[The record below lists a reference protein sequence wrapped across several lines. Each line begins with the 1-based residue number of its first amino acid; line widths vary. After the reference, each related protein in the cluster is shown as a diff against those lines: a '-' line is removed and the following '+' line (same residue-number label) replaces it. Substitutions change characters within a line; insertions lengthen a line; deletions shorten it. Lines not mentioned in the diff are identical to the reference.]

1 MVDSFSR
8 KIDYLRVSI
17 TDRCNLRCKYC
28 VSDNFTRYPRQE
40 ILQYEEFLRLCTIMA
55 RLGVE
60 SFRVTGGEPLM
71 RKGCVGF
78 IQSLKSIP
86 DAKNVTLTTNGV
98 LLNNYIQ
105 DLAHARLDGLNISLD
120 SVCRE
125 NYRNITGADAFDS
138 VWQAL
143 HKAVE
148 YGIPT
153 KINSVIVKGVNSH
166 EILKIAEIAEKMPVN
181 VRFIELMPTGV
192 NKGCKGVPSTE
203 VLQIISKKYGPLTM
217 CNSVNGSGPARY
229 YGSNCLIGKIGFIS
243 PINHIFCQCCNRLR
257 VSSTGFLRL
266 CLHHDTGIDLKCL
279 LRGSATDDEIKQ
291 AILTAVYEK
300 PQRHFLQSETN
311 LQDMSKIGG

>member
-1 MVDSFSR
+1 MVDSFFR

-40 ILQYEEFLRLCTIMA
+40 ILQYEEVLRLCTIMA

-60 SFRVTGGEPLM
+60 NFRVTGGEPLV
-71 RKGCVGF
+71 RKGCAGF
-78 IQSLKSIP
+78 VQNLKAIP
-86 DAKNVTLTTNGV
+86 GAKNITLTTNGV
-98 LLNNYIQ
+98 LINNYIQ

-120 SVCRE
+120 SVCKE
-125 NYRNITGADAFDS
+125 NYKNITGTDAFDS

-148 YGIPT
+148 YSIPT
-153 KINSVIVKGVNSH
+153 KINSVIIKGVNSH
-166 EILKIAEIAEKMPVN
+166 EILSIAEIAEKMPVS
-181 VRFIELMPTGV
+181 VRFIELMPTGA
-192 NKGCKGVPSTE
+192 NKDCKGVPSTE
-203 VLQIISKKYGPLTM
+203 VLQVISAKYGPLTP
-217 CNSVNGSGPARY
+217 CGFVNGSGPARY
-229 YGSNCLIGKIGFIS
+229 YGSKSLIGKIGFIS
-243 PINHIFCQCCNRLR
+243 PINHNFCQSCNRLR

-266 CLHHDTGIDLKCL
+266 CLHHNQGIDLKYL
-279 LRGSATDDEIKQ
+279 LRCGATDDEIKQ

-300 PQRHFLQSETN
+300 PQRHFLDSETN